1 MAEKST
7 PPAPATRRT
16 AGPASFL
23 PTTAAR
29 RSASA
34 PAGAAV
40 SASMAPLLA
49 AGAPTFEFAK
59 EPNSPFKDGY
69 SIAGERAALADY
81 IAFVDE
87 TNPPNLSD
95 RYIELLD
102 REERLERMQRDF
114 QETLGADRLVG
125 RSEAIGMR
133 NLGRLVDEE
142 EDQMELHT
150 LEAYRMFAGRRREP
164 GTEARP
170 IIGGRRIASVLR
182 NLWLLTSQDN
192 PYADWALVRHEHEMA
207 GIQQRLDREIEGA
220 QAAIAE
226 QAKKGI
232 RLSMLRNAEPAVLTL
247 GFKSPYGFAVATLIT
262 RFDYFV
268 RLMKTLERKDLRTD
282 EQVRQAIYTLTRLIR
297 AAWYGTE
304 RFERWLSNEQMRSM
318 SRVDFVKEG
327 DAAAAGRVEFATQ
340 VFGHVPSQIYT
351 CAIQPKHSRRQRQ
364 ITPEER
370 ALLTRVGEKLAQ
382 AEAVADAQGQ
392 GNEDAAAPVSAEGL
406 SQVDAA
412 GAGSSAGAT
421 AEGPDAEAVHAAKP

>member
-7 PPAPATRRT
+7 PPAHAER
-16 AGPASFL
+16 L
-23 PTTAAR
+23 PGSAR
-29 RSASA
+29 
-34 PAGAAV
+34 PF
-40 SASMAPLLA
+40 LLA
-49 AGAPTFEFAK
+49 AGARAGAPLTTGRAGAARAPQPSPLAVPTLDFAK
-59 EPNSPFKDGY
+59 EPNSPFRDGY
-69 SIAGERAALADY
+69 SIAGERAALAEY
-81 IAFVDE
+81 IDWVKE
-87 TNPPNLSD
+87 TNPTNLSE

-102 REERLERMQRDF
+102 REERLEKMQREYHD
-114 QETLGADRLVG
+114 TLGADRLVD

-133 NLGRLVDEE
+133 SLGRLVDEE

-150 LEAYRMFAGRRREP
+150 LEAYRMFSGRRREP
-164 GTEARP
+164 GSEARV

-207 GIQQRLDREIEGA
+207 AIQQRLDREIEAA

-226 QAKKGI
+226 QAKKGM
-232 RLSMLRNAEPAVLTL
+232 RLSMLRNAEPAILTL

-282 EQVRQAIYTLTRLIR
+282 DQVRQAIYTLTRLIR

-304 RFERWLSNEQMRSM
+304 KFERWLSNEQMRSM

-340 VFGHVPSQIYT
+340 VFGPVPSQIYT
-351 CAIQPKHSRRQRQ
+351 CAVQPKHSRRMRQ

-370 ALLTRVGEKLAQ
+370 ALLARVGEKLAR
-382 AEAVADAQGQ
+382 AEAEADAQAQLPEHAADGESSGELQ
-392 GNEDAAAPVSAEGL
+392 QDGAAEAGLSDAANG
-406 SQVDAA
+406 
-412 GAGSSAGAT
+412 GAQ
-421 AEGPDAEAVHAAKP
+421 DAEAASAAKA